1 MDKFTIETNVNDN
14 ILKEMIELDKLVFNG
29 EDIGDENKCREWL
42 KRNKDIYTVLLLDGH
57 VIAYINFMPITDTA
71 YETIKQGKLKD
82 YELDKNDII
91 EFSSNKS
98 LKCLFTSIV
107 AHPDYQTEAPLVLLW
122 RGFLNKLKNLNVT
135 ISSVIADCVSEK
147 GEKLAIHGLNAKF
160 ITNSHN
166 GKIYEGNISE
176 I

>member
-1 MDKFTIETNVNDN
+1 MNDN

-29 EDIGDENKCREWL
+29 EDIVDEN
-42 KRNKDIYTVLLLDGH
+42 
-57 VIAYINFMPITDTA
+57 
-71 YETIKQGKLKD
+71 
-82 YELDKNDII
+82 
-91 EFSSNKS
+91 
-98 LKCLFTSIV
+98 KCLFTSLV
-107 AHPDYQTEAPLVLLW
+107 AHSDYQASAPLVILW

-147 GEKLAIHGLNAKF
+147 GENLAIHGLNAKF

-176 I
+176 ILDLH